1 MDLGIDGKKALV
13 CASSR
18 GLGRACA
25 FSLAREGVEVT
36 ITGRSPDTL
45 EATAD
50 EIRDATGSPVTA
62 VTGDITTQE
71 GREAALAACPEP
83 DILVNNAGGPPPGN
97 FRDFT
102 RDDWIR
108 ALDSNMLTAIE
119 LIKATLDGM
128 IERRWGRIVNITSGS
143 VKAPIDIL
151 VLSNGARAGLTGAVG
166 TIAREIAKH
175 NVTINNLLPG
185 EIWTD
190 RLRTT
195 TEAVAKREGV
205 SQEEAESRRIA
216 RIPVGRFGKPEEFGE
231 ACAFLCSDQSGYITA
246 QSLLMDGGLNPA
258 LF

>member
-1 MDLGIDGKKALV
+1 MDLGIAGKKALV

-18 GLGRACA
+18 GLGKACA
-25 FSLAREGVEVT
+25 FSLAREGVAVT
-36 ITGRSPDTL
+36 ITGRNSDSL
-45 EATAD
+45 EATAA
-50 EIRDATGSPVTA
+50 EIRQATGSEVTA
-62 VTGDITTQE
+62 VPGDITTEE
-71 GREAALAACPEP
+71 GREAALGACPGP

-151 VLSNGARAGLTGAVG
+151 VLSNGARTGLTGAVG
-166 TIAREIAKH
+166 TIAREVAKH

-185 EIWTD
+185 EVWTD

-195 TEAVAKREGV
+195 TEAIAKREGV
-205 SQEEAESRRIA
+205 SEEEAKDRRIA

-231 ACAFLCSDQSGYITA
+231 ACAFLCSDQAGYITA
-246 QSLLMDGGLNPA
+246 QSLLLDGGLNPA

>member
-1 MDLGIDGKKALV
+1 MDLGISGKKAIV

-25 FSLAREGVEVT
+25 FSLAREGVDVT
-36 ITGRSPDTL
+36 ITGRTPEAL
-45 EATAD
+45 EATAE
-50 EIRDATGSPVTA
+50 EIRKATGVTVTA
-62 VTGDITTQE
+62 VVGDISTVE
-71 GREAALAACPEP
+71 GRDGALTACPDP

-97 FRDFT
+97 FRDF
-102 RDDWIR
+102 RREDWIK
-108 ALDSNMLTAIE
+108 ALDANMLTAIE
-119 LIKATLDGM
+119 LIKATVDGM
-128 IERRWGRIVNITSGS
+128 IERQWGRIVNITSGS

-151 VLSNGARAGLTGAVG
+151 VLSNGARTGLTGAVG
-166 TIAREIAKH
+166 TIAREVAKH

-185 EIWTD
+185 EILTD

-205 SQEEAESRRIA
+205 SPEEAADRRIA

-231 ACAFLCSDQSGYITA
+231 ACAFLCSDQAGYITA
-246 QSLLMDGGLNPA
+246 QSILLDGGLNPA

>member
-1 MDLGIDGKKALV
+1 MDLGISGKKAIV

-25 FSLAREGVEVT
+25 FSLAREGVDVT
-36 ITGRSPDTL
+36 ITGRTSEAL
-45 EATAD
+45 EATAE
-50 EIRDATGSPVTA
+50 EIRKATGVTVTA
-62 VTGDITTQE
+62 VVGDISTVE
-71 GREAALAACPEP
+71 GRDGALTACPNP

-97 FRDFT
+97 FRDFV
-102 RDDWIR
+102 REDWIK
-108 ALDSNMLTAIE
+108 ALDANMLTAIE
-119 LIKATLDGM
+119 LIKATIDGM
-128 IERRWGRIVNITSGS
+128 IEREWGRIVNITSGS

-151 VLSNGARAGLTGAVG
+151 VLSNGARTGLTGAVG
-166 TIAREIAKH
+166 TIAREVARH

-185 EIWTD
+185 EILTD

-205 SQEEAESRRIA
+205 SPEEAADRRIA

-231 ACAFLCSDQSGYITA
+231 ACAFLCSDQAGYITA
-246 QSLLMDGGLNPA
+246 QSILLDGGLNPA

>member
-1 MDLGIDGKKALV
+1 MDLGIAGKKALV

-18 GLGRACA
+18 GLGKACA
-25 FSLAREGVEVT
+25 FSLAREGAEVT

-45 EATAD
+45 EATAE
-50 EIRDATGSPVTA
+50 EIRDATGADVASV
-62 VTGDITTQE
+62 VGDITTAE

-97 FRDFT
+97 FRDFS

-108 ALDSNMLTAIE
+108 ALDANMLTAIE
-119 LIKATLDGM
+119 LIKATVDGM
-128 IERRWGRIVNITSGS
+128 VERRWGRIVNITSGS

-151 VLSNGARAGLTGAVG
+151 VLSNGARTGLTGAVG
-166 TIAREIAKH
+166 TIAREIARH

-195 TEAVAKREGV
+195 TEAVAKQEGV
-205 SQEEAESRRIA
+205 SPEEAVDRRIA
-216 RIPVGRFGKPEEFGE
+216 RIPVGRFGKPDEFGE
-231 ACAFLCSDQSGYITA
+231 ACAFLCSDQAGYITA
-246 QSLLMDGGLNPA
+246 QSLLLDGGLNPA